1 MKRNFAFFGDVAQEI
16 GALGTDD
23 AVMILSL
30 LASVAKQPE
39 VFDGRSSVRIVEMK
53 EAGEHCVRVELGHDP
68 SDFLQGWT
76 AVVAIK
82 GDDLVCLFVHRGLD
96 TPPSIIGEVQN
107 RYRALDRELFRL
119 NQQTEPWPPQKR

>member
-39 VFDGRSSVRIVEMK
+39 AFDGRSSVRIVEMK
-53 EAGEHCVRVELGHDP
+53 EAGEHCVRIELGHDP
-68 SDFLQGWT
+68 SDVLQAWT

-82 GDDLVCLFVHRGLD
+82 DDDLVCLFVQRGLD
-96 TPPSIIGEVQN
+96 LPPAIVGEVQS
-107 RYRALDRELFRL
+107 RYRALDRELSRL
-119 NQQTEPWPPQKR
+119 NQQTERWPPRRR